1 MAQTERTVKYATRV
15 DSLPEA
21 WSFIMGHLEELGD
34 APTISIKP
42 FWIVTDEM
50 PIGDDMSLH
59 FDVSVSSFTS
69 ID

>member
-21 WSFIMGHLEELGD
+21 WSFIMAHLEELGD

-42 FWIVTDEM
+42 FWTNLDTEDERV
-50 PIGDDMSLH
+50 G
-59 FDVSVSSFTS
+59 FDVGVSSVSEV
-69 ID
+69 